1 MTQVVIAARSAST
14 RSALR
19 ARIQSEGIHILEEEV
34 RASIDRSSDR
44 LRPDVVV
51 IGEPDE
57 VPARVEPGVAVV
69 VVADD
74 PSLPERLR
82 RTGAEGWAVV
92 PPDAPADLL
101 RVAITAVTH
110 GMIMLPARL
119 GPARARVDD
128 DDEDEASDGEALTSR
143 ERQVLDGIASGL
155 TNREIAARLG
165 ISDHTVKFHISTI
178 YGKLG
183 ASTRTKAVRLAVH
196 RGLVTL

>member
-14 RSALR
+14 RSSLR
-19 ARIQSEGIHILEEEV
+19 ARIQSEGIHIIKEDV
-34 RASIDRSSDR
+34 RASIERSSNR
-44 LRPDVVV
+44 LRPDVLV

-57 VPARVEPGVAVV
+57 VPTRVEPGVAVV

-74 PSLPERLR
+74 PKLPERLR

-101 RVAITAVTH
+101 RVAITAVSH

-119 GPARARVDD
+119 GPARARDD
-128 DDEDEASDGEALTSR
+128 DDEDEASEDEALTSR
-143 ERQVLDGIASGL
+143 EREVLEEIASGL

-165 ISDHTVKFHISTI
+165 ISDHTVKFHLSTI
-178 YGKLG
+178 YSKLG
-183 ASTRTKAVRLAVH
+183 ASTRTEAVRLAVH

>member
-14 RSALR
+14 RSSLR
-19 ARIQSEGIHILEEEV
+19 ARIQSEGIHIIKEDV
-34 RASIDRSSDR
+34 RASIERSSNR
-44 LRPDVVV
+44 LRPDVLV

-57 VPARVEPGVAVV
+57 VPTRVEPGVAVV

-74 PSLPERLR
+74 PKLPERLR

-101 RVAITAVTH
+101 RVAITAVSH

-119 GPARARVDD
+119 GPARARDD
-128 DDEDEASDGEALTSR
+128 DDEDEASEDEALTSR
-143 ERQVLDGIASGL
+143 EREVLEEIASGL

-165 ISDHTVKFHISTI
+165 ISDHTVKFHLSTI

-183 ASTRTKAVRLAVH
+183 ASTRTEAVRLAVH

>member
-19 ARIQSEGIHILEEEV
+19 ARIQSEGIHILKEDV

-44 LRPDVVV
+44 LRPDVLV

-57 VPARVEPGVAVV
+57 VPERLEPGVAVI

-74 PSLPERLR
+74 PKLPERLR
-82 RTGAEGWAVV
+82 RTGAEAWAVI

-101 RVAITAVTH
+101 RAAITAVSH

-119 GPARARVDD
+119 GPARARDD
-128 DDEDEASDGEALTSR
+128 DDEVEASYDEELTSR
-143 ERQVLDGIASGL
+143 EREVLDGIASGL

-183 ASTRTKAVRLAVH
+183 ASTRTEAVRLAVH

>member
-34 RASIDRSSDR
+34 RPSIDRSSGR
-44 LRPDVVV
+44 LRPDVLV

-74 PSLPERLR
+74 PDLPQRLR

-92 PPDAPADLL
+92 PSDAPADLL
-101 RVAITAVTH
+101 RVAITAVSH

-128 DDEDEASDGEALTSR
+128 DDEDDASDDEALTSR

-183 ASTRTKAVRLAVH
+183 ASTRTEAVRLAVH

>member
-51 IGEPDE
+51 IGEPYE

-74 PSLPERLR
+74 PNLPERLR

-92 PPDAPADLL
+92 PRDAPADLL
-101 RVAITAVTH
+101 RVAIAAVTH

-119 GPARARVDD
+119 GPARARVYD

-183 ASTRTKAVRLAVH
+183 ASTRTEAVRLAVH